1 MTDRPQGPATP
12 TEPPIATKGSSGRRA
27 GRWAV
32 MRHALSNPNIAK
44 AETSIAIGTVAHV
57 AWNATMLVI
66 TFKRLGPIGPGL
78 YVLLTQLALAMGAPV
93 YAALAGRFRRERVL
107 AGAMIA
113 NGVGIALAIPVL
125 ELHATSALLFFP
137 VAVEGFTRSAP
148 GALHDALLP
157 WLANSPAQ
165 LVAANALSGIL
176 DTTSVL
182 AGAGVAAAGLWL
194 SGPSTLVTIVAI
206 LVALGAGPLFAIRG
220 IDTRVAAN
228 DGSRILN
235 ELAGGIGVLRRLPN
249 ARAVVIVMAVAAS
262 LGGFEQSNATSIATE
277 IVRIGANG
285 TPVLVAAVAVGG
297 IIGGIASLS
306 LHGRRSMS
314 APLAIGL
321 LTCGLALC
329 TLTVTSVK
337 AVALALIGVAG
348 IGVAYQAVCSRT
360 LLQRSASGRS
370 LDLLV
375 GINALI
381 GVSIS
386 GVSAFCAAE
395 LNAAIGV
402 RGSLRVA
409 AGLAVLG
416 ALYALWRL
424 TRIERLS
431 PIDREELDAV
441 KNVEALGALSVAA
454 ANQLASALVSSPA
467 AGGDV
472 IFRQGDPAE
481 DMFLI
486 RSGVFEAAVDGK
498 RVLTM
503 HQGNHFGEIALLFET
518 PRTATVR
525 CLEAGT
531 LWRLNRE
538 DFLRAMTGNATT
550 KEAMKAIANQR
561 LAYAGEVDYSKRD
574 ES

>member
-1 MTDRPQGPATP
+1 
-12 TEPPIATKGSSGRRA
+12 
-27 GRWAV
+27 
-32 MRHALSNPNIAK
+32 
-44 AETSIAIGTVAHV
+44 
-57 AWNATMLVI
+57 MLVI
-66 TFKRLGPIGPGL
+66 TFMRLGPIGPGL
-78 YVLLTQLALAMGAPV
+78 YVLITQLALATGAPV

-113 NGVGIALAIPVL
+113 NGIGMALAIPVL
-125 ELHATSALLFFP
+125 ELDATSALLFCP
-137 VAVEGFTRSAP
+137 IAVEGFTRSAP
-148 GALHDALLP
+148 GAIHDALLP

-165 LVAANALSGIL
+165 LVAANALSAIL
-176 DTTSVL
+176 DTTAVL
-182 AGAGVAAAGLWL
+182 VGAGVAAAGLWL
-194 SGPSTLVTIVAI
+194 SGPSALVTVVAI
-206 LVALGAGPLFAIRG
+206 LVALAAGPVFAIRG

-235 ELAGGIGVLRRLPN
+235 ELAGGLGVLRRLPD

-285 TPVLVAAVAVGG
+285 TPVLVGVVAVGG

-306 LHGRRSMS
+306 LHGRHSMS
-314 APLAIGL
+314 VPLAIGL
-321 LTCGLALC
+321 FTCAFALG
-329 TLTVTSVK
+329 TLTMTSVK
-337 AVALALIGVAG
+337 AVALALVGIAG

-360 LLQRSASGRS
+360 LLQSSASGRS

-386 GVSAFCAAE
+386 GVSAFGAAE

-416 ALYALWRL
+416 ALYTLWRL
-424 TRIERLS
+424 RRSEQRSPTR
-431 PIDREELDAV
+431 REELDAV
-441 KNVEALGALSVAA
+441 RSMGAFGALSVAA
-454 ANQLASALVSSPA
+454 ANQLAAALVSAQA
-467 AGGDV
+467 ADGDV
-472 IFRQGDPAE
+472 IIRQGDPAE

-486 RSGVFEAAVDGK
+486 SSGVFEVVVDGK
-498 RVLTM
+498 RVRMLQ
-503 HQGNHFGEIALLFET
+503 QGDHFGEIALLFEE
-518 PRTATVR
+518 PRTGTVR

-531 LWRLNRE
+531 LWRLHRE
-538 DFLRAMTGNATT
+538 DFLRAMTGNAAT
-550 KEAMKAIANQR
+550 KEAMRAIADQR
-561 LAYAGEVDYSKRD
+561 LAYAGGVGPLKRD
-574 ES
+574 KP

>member
-1 MTDRPQGPATP
+1 MANGAP
-12 TEPPIATKGSSGRRA
+12 RA
-27 GRWAV
+27 SRWAV
-32 MRHALSNPNIAK
+32 IRDALSNPNIAK
-44 AETSIAIGTVAHV
+44 AEASIATGTVAHV

-66 TFKRLGPIGPGL
+66 TFERLGPIGPGL
-78 YVLLTQLALAMGAPV
+78 YVLITQFALAMGAPV

-113 NGVGIALAIPVL
+113 NGVGMALVIPLL
-125 ELHATSALLFFP
+125 ELHAVSPLLFLP
-137 VAVEGFTRSAP
+137 VLVEGFTRAAP
-148 GALHDALLP
+148 SALHDALLP

-165 LVAANALSGIL
+165 LVAANALSGLL
-176 DTTSVL
+176 DTTGVL

-194 SGPSTLVTIVAI
+194 SGPSAVVTIVAI
-206 LVALGAGPLFAIRG
+206 LVVLGAAPLLAIRG
-220 IDTRVAAN
+220 IDTRTGN

-249 ARAVVIVMAVAAS
+249 ARAVVIVMAVGAS

-277 IVRIGANG
+277 VIHIGANG
-285 TPVLVAAVAVGG
+285 TPVLVGAVALGG

-306 LHGRRSMS
+306 LNGRRSMS
-314 APLAIGL
+314 VPLAIGL
-321 LTCGLALC
+321 LGCALALC
-329 TLTVTSVK
+329 ALTLTSAKPLGLTLVS
-337 AVALALIGVAG
+337 IAG
-348 IGVAYQAVCSRT
+348 IGAAYQAVCSHT

-386 GVSAFCAAE
+386 GVSALCAAE

-409 AGLAVLG
+409 AALAVLG
-416 ALYALWRL
+416 AVYTLWRL

-441 KNVEALGALSVAA
+441 RNVEAFRPLSVAA
-454 ANQLASALVSSPA
+454 ANQLAAALVSSPA
-467 AGGDV
+467 ADGDV
-472 IFRQGDPAE
+472 IFRQGDPAD

-486 RSGVFEAAVDGK
+486 SSGVFEADIDGK
-498 RVLTM
+498 CVRTM
-503 HQGNHFGEIALLFET
+503 QQGNHFGEIALLFEV

-531 LWRLNRE
+531 LWRLSRE
-538 DFLRAMTGNATT
+538 DFLRAVTGNSTT
-550 KEAMKAIANQR
+550 KAAMRAIADQR
-561 LAYAGEVDYSKRD
+561 LTGEVDLPRRD
-574 ES
+574 NS

>member
-1 MTDRPQGPATP
+1 MAQ
-12 TEPPIATKGSSGRRA
+12 RA
-27 GRWAV
+27 PRASRWAAI
-32 MRHALSNPNIAK
+32 RHALSNPNIAK
-44 AETSIAIGTVAHV
+44 AEASIAIGTVAHV

-125 ELHATSALLFFP
+125 ELHAPSALLFFP
-137 VAVEGFTRSAP
+137 IAVEGFTRSAP
-148 GALHDALLP
+148 SAVHDALLP

-176 DTTSVL
+176 DTTAVL
-182 AGAGVAAAGLWL
+182 TGAGVAAAGLWF

-206 LVALGAGPLFAIRG
+206 LVALGAGSLFAIRG

-228 DGSRILN
+228 DGARILH

-285 TPVLVAAVAVGG
+285 TPVLVGAVAIGG
-297 IIGGIASLS
+297 IIGGIATLS
-306 LHGRRSMS
+306 LDGRRSMS
-314 APLAIGL
+314 IPLAVGL

-337 AVALALIGVAG
+337 AVALALISVAG

-375 GINALI
+375 GVNALI

-386 GVSAFCAAE
+386 GVSAFARRSSTLKSE
-395 LNAAIGV
+395 Y
-402 RGSLRVA
+402 
-409 AGLAVLG
+409 AGRCG
-416 ALYALWRL
+416 W
-424 TRIERLS
+424 
-431 PIDREELDAV
+431 P
-441 KNVEALGALSVAA
+441 
-454 ANQLASALVSSPA
+454 PA
-467 AGGDV
+467 W
-472 IFRQGDPAE
+472 
-481 DMFLI
+481 
-486 RSGVFEAAVDGK
+486 
-498 RVLTM
+498 
-503 HQGNHFGEIALLFET
+503 
-518 PRTATVR
+518 R
-525 CLEAGT
+525 CLAPSTPCG
-531 LWRLNRE
+531 
-538 DFLRAMTGNATT
+538 A
-550 KEAMKAIANQR
+550 
-561 LAYAGEVDYSKRD
+561 
-574 ES
+574 

>member
-1 MTDRPQGPATP
+1 VNMSHFS
-12 TEPPIATKGSSGRRA
+12 PIAS
-27 GRWAV
+27 RWAAI
-32 MRHALSNPNIAK
+32 RQASSNANIAK
-44 AETSIAIGTVAHV
+44 AEASIAIGTVAHV

-66 TFKRLGPIGPGL
+66 TFKRLGPVGPGL
-78 YVLLTQLALAMGAPV
+78 YVLVTHLALAMGAPV

-125 ELHATSALLFFP
+125 EFQATSVLLFFAI
-137 VAVEGFTRSAP
+137 AVQGFTHSASS
-148 GALHDALLP
+148 ALHDALLP

-176 DTTSVL
+176 GTTAIL
-182 AGAGVAAAGLWL
+182 TGAGVATAGLWF
-194 SGPSTLVTIVAI
+194 SGPSALVTIVAI
-206 LVALGAGPLFAIRG
+206 LVALGAAPLFAIRG
-220 IDTRVAAN
+220 IDTRIAAN

-235 ELAGGIGVLRRLPN
+235 ELAGGVGVLRRLPN

-262 LGGFEQSNATSIATE
+262 LGGIEQSNATSIATE

-285 TPVLVAAVAVGG
+285 TPVLVGAVAVGG
-297 IIGGIASLS
+297 IIGAIATLS
-306 LHGRRSMS
+306 LDGRRSMS
-314 APLAIGL
+314 VPLAIGL
-321 LTCGLALC
+321 LACGSALC
-329 TLTVTSVK
+329 ALTLTSVK
-337 AVALALIGVAG
+337 VVDLALVSVAG

-386 GVSAFCAAE
+386 GVLGFCAAE

-402 RGSLRVA
+402 RGSLRLA

-416 ALYALWRL
+416 AVYALWRL

-431 PIDREELDAV
+431 PINREELDAV
-441 KNVEALGALSVAA
+441 KNVAAFGPLSVAA
-454 ANQLASALVSSPA
+454 ANQLACALVSLQSA
-467 AGGDV
+467 DGEV

-486 RSGVFEAAVDGK
+486 SSGVFEAAVDGECV
-498 RVLTM
+498 RILRR
-503 HQGNHFGEIALLFET
+503 GNHFGEIALLFNA
-518 PRTATVR
+518 PRTATVQ
-525 CLEAGT
+525 CVQAGA
-531 LWRLNRE
+531 LWRLSRE
-538 DFLRAMTGNATT
+538 DFLRAMTGNGTSKA
-550 KEAMKAIANQR
+550 AMKAIADQR